1 MPFLRCRWGLWR
13 EWLCLAKLA
22 QHSVRQVHLHHEEEN
37 QRNSCAPEFSIPCA
51 YVTKHKLIKLRTVA
65 VRRPEY
71 LELHAQKNIN
81 QDVTINIVWVIM
93 IEEAIKYDEVHYT

>member
-1 MPFLRCRWGLWR
+1 M
-13 EWLCLAKLA
+13 CLAKLP
-22 QHSVRQVHLHHEEEN
+22 QHPVRQVHLDDEEEN

-51 YVTKHKLIKLRTVA
+51 YVTKHKLRTVA
-65 VRRPEY
+65 VQRPEY